1 MLQCNGLTKI
11 YQGRRAVDSVS
22 FEMQT
27 GRVMGLVGPNGAGK
41 STLLKMVT
49 GLIWPSEGNVTID
62 GCDVHQNQ
70 RMALANVG
78 AIIEWPAFYPDLSA
92 RRNLQILSGGHGPE
106 YERRLAD
113 ITRMVNLEGRLKD
126 KVGRYSTGMKQRL
139 GIALA
144 LLPDSKFIILDEP
157 TNGLD
162 PLGLLEIRRIIREY
176 NRLFGTTI
184 LVTTHLLSEIEQVAD
199 DIAIINRGRL
209 IAFGDMATLLAGD
222 NLLKV
227 TVSDPDAAIR
237 LLETTALP
245 IEKIHHAGDEGLHI
259 KLTDCGCIGEINE
272 LLVRHKIRVSC
283 LNLVRKTLESFFLE
297 STEEDEHA
305 S

>member
-11 YQGRRAVDSVS
+11 YQGRRAVDDVT
-22 FEMQT
+22 FEMRS
-27 GRVMGLVGPNGAGK
+27 GRVLGLVGPNGAGK

-49 GLIWPSEGNVTID
+49 GLIWPSAGNVTID

-70 RMALANVG
+70 RLALADVG

-92 RRNLQILSGGHGPE
+92 RCNLRILSGGHGRE
-106 YERRLAD
+106 YEKRVKE

-144 LLPDSKFIILDEP
+144 LLPNSRFIILDEP

-162 PLGLLEIRRIIREY
+162 PLGLLEVRRIIREY
-176 NRLFGTTI
+176 NRTFGTTI

-199 DIAIINRGRL
+199 DIAVISNGRL
-209 IAFGDMATLLAGD
+209 IAFGDIHELLAGD
-222 NLLKV
+222 NVLKAV
-227 TVSDPDAAIR
+227 VSDSRAAIR
-237 LLETTALP
+237 LLETSGLP
-245 IEKIHHAGDEGLHI
+245 IEKIHHDDDEGLRI
-259 KLTDCGCIGEINE
+259 KITDCGCAGDINE
-272 LLVRHKIRVSC
+272 LLVRNGIRVSS

-297 STEEDEHA
+297 STEENKHA

>member
-1 MLQCNGLTKI
+1 MLECNGLTKI
-11 YQGRRAVDSVS
+11 YQGRRAVDNVT
-22 FEMQT
+22 FEMRS
-27 GRVMGLVGPNGAGK
+27 GRVLGLVGPNGAGK

-49 GLIWPSEGNVTID
+49 GLIWPSAGNVTID
-62 GCDVHQNQ
+62 GHDVHQNQ
-70 RMALANVG
+70 RLALADVG

-106 YERRLAD
+106 YEKRLSE
-113 ITRMVNLEGRLKD
+113 IVRMVNLEGRLKD

-144 LLPDSKFIILDEP
+144 LLPNSRFIILDEP

-162 PLGLLEIRRIIREY
+162 PLGLLEIRQIIREY

-209 IAFGDMATLLAGD
+209 IAYGDIDDLLTGD
-222 NLLKV
+222 NLLKIV
-227 TVSDPDAAIR
+227 VSKPDIAMR
-237 LLETTALP
+237 LLEISGLP
-245 IEKIHHAGDEGLHI
+245 IDKIHNAGDEGLQI
-259 KLTDCGCIGEINE
+259 KISDCGCVGDINE
-272 LLVRHKIRVSC
+272 LLVRNGIRVSC

-297 STEEDEHA
+297 STEEDEHV

>member
-11 YQGRRAVDSVS
+11 YQGRRAVDNVT
-22 FEMQT
+22 FEMRS

-49 GLIWPSEGNVTID
+49 GLIWPSAGNVEID
-62 GCDVHQNQ
+62 GHDVHQNQ
-70 RMALANVG
+70 RLALANVG

-92 RRNLQILSGGHGPE
+92 QRNLQILSGGHGPE
-106 YERRLAD
+106 YEKRLKE
-113 ITRMVNLEGRLKD
+113 IIHMVNLDGRMKD

-144 LLPDSKFIILDEP
+144 LLPDSRFIILDEP

-176 NRLFGTTI
+176 NQMFNTTI

-209 IAFGDMATLLAGD
+209 IAFGDMNALLAGD
-222 NLLKV
+222 NLLKIV
-227 TVSDPDAAIR
+227 VSDNEAAVKI
-237 LLETTALP
+237 LQASELP
-245 IEKIHHAGDEGLHI
+245 IDKIHITGAEGLQL
-259 KLTDCGCIGEINE
+259 KLTCCDCVSDINE
-272 LLVRHKIRVSC
+272 LLVRNNIKVSC

-297 STEEDEHA
+297 STEEDEHV

>member
-11 YQGRRAVDSVS
+11 YQGRRAVDNIT
-22 FEMQT
+22 FEMRS
-27 GRVMGLVGPNGAGK
+27 GRVLGLVGPNGAGK

-49 GLIWPSEGNVTID
+49 GLIWPSAGNVTID
-62 GCDVHQNQ
+62 GHDVHQNQ
-70 RMALANVG
+70 RQALANVG

-92 RRNLQILSGGHGPE
+92 RRNLQILSGGHGPD
-106 YERRLAD
+106 YEKRLAE
-113 ITRMVNLEGRLKD
+113 IIRMVNLEGRLKD

-144 LLPDSKFIILDEP
+144 LLPDSRFIILDEP

-199 DIAIINRGRL
+199 DIAVINHGRL
-209 IAFGDMATLLAGD
+209 IAFGDIDELLAGD
-222 NLLKV
+222 NLLKIV
-227 TVSDPDAAIR
+227 VSDSAAAIR
-237 LLETTALP
+237 LLENAGLP
-245 IEKIHHAGDEGLHI
+245 IEKIHDTGDEGLHI
-259 KLTDCGCIGEINE
+259 KITDCDCIGDINE
-272 LLVRHKIRVSC
+272 RLVRNGIRVSC
-283 LNLVRKTLESFFLE
+283 LNPVRKTLESFFLE
-297 STEEDEHA
+297 NTEENEHA

>member
-1 MLQCNGLTKI
+1 MLECNGLTKI
-11 YQGRRAVDSVS
+11 YQGRHAVDNVT
-22 FEMQT
+22 FEMRS
-27 GRVMGLVGPNGAGK
+27 GRVLGLVGPNGAGK

-49 GLIWPSEGNVTID
+49 GLIWPSAGNVTID
-62 GCDVHQNQ
+62 GHDVHQNQ
-70 RMALANVG
+70 RLALADVG

-106 YERRLAD
+106 YEKRLAE
-113 ITRMVNLEGRLKD
+113 IIHMVNLDGRMKD

-144 LLPDSKFIILDEP
+144 LLPNSRFIILDEP

-162 PLGLLEIRRIIREY
+162 PLGLLEVRRIIREY
-176 NRLFGTTI
+176 NHLFGTTI

-209 IAFGDMATLLAGD
+209 IAYGDIDDLLAGD
-222 NLLKV
+222 NLLKII
-227 TVSDPDAAIR
+227 VSKPDAAAR
-237 LLETTALP
+237 LLEISGLP
-245 IEKIHHAGDEGLHI
+245 IDKIHNAGDEGLQVKI
-259 KLTDCGCIGEINE
+259 SDCGCVGDINE
-272 LLVRHKIRVSC
+272 LLVRNGIRVSC

-297 STEEDEHA
+297 STEEDEHV

>member
-1 MLQCNGLTKI
+1 MLECNGLTKI
-11 YQGRRAVDSVS
+11 YQGRRAVDNVT
-22 FEMQT
+22 FEMRS
-27 GRVMGLVGPNGAGK
+27 GRVLGLVGPNGAGK

-49 GLIWPSEGNVTID
+49 GLIWPSAGNVTID
-62 GCDVHQNQ
+62 GHDVHQNQ
-70 RMALANVG
+70 RLALADVG

-106 YERRLAD
+106 YEKRLSE
-113 ITRMVNLEGRLKD
+113 IVRMVNLEGRLKD

-144 LLPDSKFIILDEP
+144 LLPNSRFIILDEP

-162 PLGLLEIRRIIREY
+162 PLGLLEIRQIIREY

-209 IAFGDMATLLAGD
+209 IAYGDIDDLLTGD
-222 NLLKV
+222 NLLKIV
-227 TVSDPDAAIR
+227 VSEPDIAMR
-237 LLETTALP
+237 LLEISGLP
-245 IEKIHHAGDEGLHI
+245 IDKIHNAGDEGLQI
-259 KLTDCGCIGEINE
+259 KISDCGCVGDINE
-272 LLVRHKIRVSC
+272 LLVRNGIRVSC

-297 STEEDEHA
+297 STEEDEHV